1 MLNHFV
7 NDIVSQNK
15 DYINS
20 LQFNK
25 NDESTKPQN
34 FSQDEPLE
42 GELKPT
48 KTLEQ
53 KIRILDSTNRKAG
66 NKIRVVDSKKGIE
79 PEFN

>member
-7 NDIVSQNK
+7 NDIVTQNK
-15 DYINS
+15 DFINS
-20 LQFNK
+20 LQCSK